1 MGIRTRLRNF
11 LGFGSPAKPTQ
22 RRQYQGALI
31 SRLTADWLA
40 TQSSADAE
48 IRTSLVKLRDRS
60 RELVRN
66 NPYAKQA
73 KRTTQINVIGTGI
86 RLQSQVLQLR
96 GNKRDERINKLIEA
110 KWEVW
115 TRPQHCDVAGRYSF
129 NQLEWLA
136 AGALP
141 ESGEAI
147 FRLIKRPFGGSKV
160 PLALQM
166 LESDL
171 LDEAYAGNTLAPA
184 NEWRNG
190 VEVDEWGRPVR
201 YAFLTRHPGDYW
213 FQNTTQRNE
222 KHVFLSAAEI
232 IHLFLPERPNQNRG
246 VPWFH
251 PVMMDAHQLQGYEEA
266 AVIRARAGASLMG
279 FVTNNEGE
287 LTPDAIENN
296 QRISEF
302 EPGTFKYLAPG
313 ENVTVPNIDAPDAQ
327 FEMFVRNKV
336 RRFAAGFGCSYETLS
351 RDFSETNYSS
361 SRLSLLEDRE
371 HWRVIQN
378 YLIENFHMR
387 VFRAWLEMAVL
398 SGELAFPD
406 YELRPERYDT
416 PRWMPR
422 GWTWVDPLK
431 EVKAYREAEQAGYMT
446 KSQIVAQNGGDYD
459 DNISEIAREEQFA
472 KDLGVTLDR
481 DILDPVALAMSQG
494 GSESAPQPPAEP
506 PAQPTA
512 EPPAQPARA
521 KRARKP
527 KVAAAPTPDE
537 LLAAPDLDQPTP

>member
-1 MGIRTRLRNF
+1 MGLRDTLAHAF
-11 LGFGSPAKPTQ
+11 GFGPTKPAARPLA

-48 IRTSLVKLRDRS
+48 IRTSLRKLRDRS
-60 RELVRN
+60 REMVRN

-86 RLQSQVLQLR
+86 KLQSLVLQLR
-96 GNKRDERINKLIEA
+96 GNKRDERINKLIES
-110 KWEVW
+110 KWELW
-115 TRPQHCDVAGRYSF
+115 TRAANCDVAGRYSF
-129 NQLEWLA
+129 SQFEWLA
-136 AGALP
+136 TGALP

-147 FRLIKRPFGGSKV
+147 FRIIRRRFGTSKV

-171 LDEAYAGNTLAPA
+171 IDEEYSGATLSPN

-201 YAFLTRHPGDYW
+201 YAVLTRHPGDYW
-213 FQNTTQRNE
+213 FQNTRPTGN
-222 KHVFLSAAEI
+222 KHVFISAADI
-232 IHLFLPERPNQNRG
+232 IHLFLPERPSQNRG

-251 PVMMDAHQLQGYEEA
+251 PVMADAHQLQGYEEA
-266 AVIRARAGASLMG
+266 AVVRARAGASIMG
-279 FVTNNEGE
+279 FITNNEGE
-287 LTPDAIENN
+287 LTPDTIENN

-302 EPGTFKYLAPG
+302 EPGTFKYLSPG
-313 ENVTVPNIDAPDAQ
+313 ESVSVPTIDSPDQQ
-327 FEMFVRNKV
+327 FEMFVRNKI
-336 RRFAAGFGCSYETLS
+336 RRFASGFGCSYETLS
-351 RDFSETNYSS
+351 KDFSETNYSS

-371 HWRVIQN
+371 HWRVIQT

-387 VFRAWLEMAVL
+387 VFREWLNLAVL
-398 SGELAFPD
+398 SGELPFAD

-459 DNISEIAREEQFA
+459 DNITEIAREQQLSSDA
-472 KDLGVTLDR
+472 NVTLDR
-481 DILDPVALAMSQG
+481 DIID
-494 GSESAPQPPAEP
+494 
-506 PAQPTA
+506 
-512 EPPAQPARA
+512 
-521 KRARKP
+521 
-527 KVAAAPTPDE
+527 AAPT
-537 LLAAPDLDQPTP
+537 LSTPTPPTDPTPPSEAPPPSRSRRRKSTPPTDA